1 MPTVLVVDDVPLM
14 RDTLCRVLR
23 REGFDAFAFEDGS
36 EVIGMVGAVPPDLIL
51 LDVNMPQ
58 MGGLEVLA
66 ELHDHP
72 RWREVPV
79 VMISGFADAQTMRR
93 AHDLGAR
100 EFLPKASFNI
110 PEMLERVR
118 AHTQYKPN

>member
-23 REGFDAFAFEDGS
+23 REGFEAVAAEDGV
-36 EVIGMVGAVPPDLIL
+36 EAMGLVGSVPPDLIL
-51 LDVNMPQ
+51 LDVNMPL
-58 MGGLEVLA
+58 MGGLEVL
-66 ELHDHP
+66 EQLHDHP
-72 RWREVPV
+72 LWKEVPV
-79 VMISGFADAQTMRR
+79 VMISGFADSRTMRR

-110 PEMLERVR
+110 PEMMERVR
-118 AHTQYKPN
+118 AHTGYKPN

>member
-1 MPTVLVVDDVPLM
+1 MPMVLVVDDVPLM

-23 REGFDAFAFEDGS
+23 REGFEAMAAEDGA
-36 EVIGMVGAVPPDLIL
+36 EAIGMVGSVPPDLIL

-58 MGGLEVLA
+58 MSGLEVL
-66 ELHDHP
+66 EQLHQHP
-72 RWREVPV
+72 LWKDVPV
-79 VMISGFADAQTMRR
+79 VMISGFADSRTVRR
-93 AHDLGAR
+93 AHALGAR

-118 AHTQYKPN
+118 EHTRYKPN

>member
-23 REGFDAFAFEDGS
+23 REGFEAFAAEDG
-36 EVIGMVGAVPPDLIL
+36 VQAIGLVGTAPPDLIL
-51 LDVNMPQ
+51 LDMNMPR
-58 MGGLEVLA
+58 MGGLEVL
-66 ELHDHP
+66 EQLRLHPD
-72 RWREVPV
+72 WRNVPV
-79 VMISGFADAQTMRR
+79 MVISGFADTSTMRR
-93 AHDLGAR
+93 AEALGAR

-118 AHTQYKPN
+118 AHTGYKPN